1 MAELFQQTKPFV
13 SSWSSTPVPAL
24 SLSAAGLL
32 ALADLS
38 TVAHRTIITGGSSW
52 LDAFVLAPG
61 LHYQQ
66 AAGALLGQD
75 PLSEPDGEASVSGA
89 KFNTLHVGAAT
100 NDPPA
105 EQIAKTRRVLGGG
118 FVSRRAEP
126 APGMEMDMEMDWLSH
141 VLYLASPGLTLIA
154 GTLMVLLRDWWGTA
168 FMAALVAS
176 RVLNIWSIKQR
187 TRRPPRCCR
196 KRTPVPST
204 SPPPSSSVP
213 EKQGECAADM
223 GDGSRVRAATTTQTW
238 LRQQTAAES
247 HLEAAAKLIVYLVA
261 AFSGN
266 QTQAG
271 AMVLMALLLA
281 SAGLLGL
288 SNAHS
293 RGLRMNGPIARAD
306 ADVVGDRENGRVG
319 GKLFEDLELN

>member
-75 PLSEPDGEASVSGA
+75 PLSEPDGV
-89 KFNTLHVGAAT
+89 KKAAM
-100 NDPPA
+100 
-105 EQIAKTRRVLGGG
+105 EQYTPRLRL
-118 FVSRRAEP
+118 RAEP